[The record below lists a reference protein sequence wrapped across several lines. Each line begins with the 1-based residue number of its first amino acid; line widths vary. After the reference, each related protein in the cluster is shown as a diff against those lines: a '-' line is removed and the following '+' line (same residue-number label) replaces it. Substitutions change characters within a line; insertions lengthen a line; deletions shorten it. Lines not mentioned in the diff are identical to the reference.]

1 MPTSAR
7 TKRPTRP
14 PKPALTI
21 RVPLI
26 SGVCR
31 FCRCT
36 YDNPC
41 ANPCSWVDRTQ
52 TLCSECWPLD
62 EALKTAK
69 GRQALVLFLQE
80 NWTDPI
86 ADARVHGK
94 GRQGIR

>member
-1 MPTSAR
+1 MAK
-7 TKRPTRP
+7 KRV
-14 PKPALTI
+14 KAILTI
-21 RVPLI
+21 HVSLVPGI
-26 SGVCR
+26 CR

-41 ANPCSWVDRTQ
+41 ANNCSWVDRTQ

-86 ADARVHGK
+86 TAARVHGK
-94 GRQGIR
+94 GRRGIS